1 MAVPRRVVESVTW
14 KLWMMLRFGTV
25 DFGALGLWS
34 AERGRRSL
42 VGSATEARSTA
53 RFVRAVVGEMK

>member
-1 MAVPRRVVESVTW
+1 
-14 KLWMMLRFGTV
+14 MMLRFGTV
-25 DFGALGLWS
+25 DFGVLGLWR

-42 VGSATEARSTA
+42 VGNATEARSTA